1 MHIVLAVQLAGAGA
15 VGGLFGARLVRAG
28 ADVAFIA
35 RGETLRAL
43 RSRGIRIES
52 SEGDFHVLRVAA
64 TDDFAEVAPAD
75 AVLVAVKAGQI
86 AVLASALRP
95 LLVPRTVVIPLQ
107 NGAEAAEQLA
117 ALLGREHVLG
127 GFCRVIAQQVGP
139 GHIRHS
145 GVVPTVALGIV
156 PESRVGLVAEA
167 QKSALRQAGIR
178 VEEPEDLGQAL

>member
-52 SEGDFHVLRVAA
+52 SEGDFYVPRVAA

-75 AVLVAVKAGQI
+75 AVPVAVKAGQI
-86 AVLASALRP
+86 AGLASALRP

-139 GHIRHS
+139 GHIQHS

-178 VEEPEDLGQAL
+178 VEEPEDLG